1 MLSYYGRRIDRGVM
15 RNRLGKSD
23 TSRKRQRPHRLNHL
37 TLRLNS
43 CEKKEEYPVEFTA
56 LAHTFEDLERTSSRL
71 ALIELLTQLFR
82 SIQRPE
88 EIEQVCYLVQGRVAP
103 FFVALEMGMAE
114 KNVTKSI
121 ALASH
126 TSPEQVAALYA
137 TLGDLGLVAE
147 QMMGEA
153 KNVPSALS
161 VDDVFLGLKAIA
173 QTSGKGAVEQ
183 KSARLAELLSHVDSM
198 SAKYVVRILLGN
210 LRLGIGD
217 ATVLD
222 ALAKARWNDTRKRKL
237 LEGAYHKTSDLG
249 LIARTLWEHSDEEE
263 AQRAVAE
270 LDIQVGKPVHS
281 QLAERLKSAE
291 AIIAKIGTVVAQ
303 YKYDGLR
310 AQIHKNG
317 QQVTIFSR
325 NLEDQSHMFPE
336 LVAGTLQQ
344 VRAESAI
351 LDAEA
356 LAYNA
361 TSEEF
366 LPFQETTRRRRKHGI
381 EALAEQLPLKA
392 FVFDILYKDGVSLLD
407 MPLAERLKMLEETL
421 RLADD
426 TLMLT
431 ASHTVEDAHSL
442 TLLFDEAISKGLEGL
457 VVKKPESHYEAG
469 ARNFNWV
476 KLKRHSAGALNDT
489 IDCVLL
495 GYLYG
500 RGKRAALGAG
510 SLLVGLNDPERD
522 LFVTVT
528 KIGTG
533 LSDEQW
539 RSIRER
545 TKGLEVDHKP
555 ARVSSLIEPSVWV
568 EPQLVLEV
576 LADEITRSPT
586 HTAGKVGAEP
596 GYALRFPR
604 LVSFR
609 ERDKQPEDATTVQEL
624 IELYESQGKK

>member
-1 MLSYYGRRIDRGVM
+1 MMDFA
-15 RNRLGKSD
+15 K
-23 TSRKRQRPHRLNHL
+23 
-37 TLRLNS
+37 
-43 CEKKEEYPVEFTA
+43 
-56 LAHTFEDLERTSSRL
+56 LAQTFEELERTSSRL
-71 ALIELLTQLFR
+71 TLIELVTRLFR
-82 SIQRPE
+82 SIEQPQ
-88 EIEQVCYLVQGRVAP
+88 EIQQVCYLMQGRVAP
-103 FFVALEMGMAE
+103 FYEALEMGMAE
-114 KNVTKSI
+114 KSVSKAI
-121 ALASH
+121 ALAYH
-126 TSPEQVAALYA
+126 NTSEKIAALYG

-147 QMMGEA
+147 QVWNEEKDA
-153 KNVPSALS
+153 SSHPSIN
-161 VDDVFLGLKAIA
+161 DVFEELRAIA
-173 QTSGKGAVEQ
+173 HTSGKGAIES
-183 KSARLAELLSHVDSM
+183 KSARLVSLLRQVDSV
-198 SAKYVVRILLGN
+198 SARYVVRILLGK
-210 LRLGIGD
+210 LRMGIGD

-222 ALAKARWNDTRKRKL
+222 ALAKVRWNDVKKRKL
-237 LEGAYHKTSDLG
+237 LEGAYHKVSDLG
-249 LIARTLWEHSDEEE
+249 LIARTLWEHSEEEE
-263 AQRAVAE
+263 AQRVIAAI
-270 LDIQVGKPVHS
+270 DIQVGKPVHS
-281 QLAERLKSAE
+281 QLAERLPTAE
-291 AIIAKIGTVVAQ
+291 AIIAKVGAVVAQ

-310 AQIHKNG
+310 AQIHKDG
-317 QQVTIFSR
+317 EHITIFSR

-336 LVAGTLQQ
+336 LIEGTRKQIQ
-344 VRAESAI
+344 ANSVI

-407 MPLAERLKMLEETL
+407 RPLLERLKILDETL
-421 RLADD
+421 AVDE
-426 TLMLT
+426 TLMRT
-431 ASHTVEDAHSL
+431 ASHTVGDAHTL
-442 TLLFDEAISKGLEGL
+442 ILLFDEAISNGLEGL
-457 VVKKPESHYEAG
+457 VVKKPESRYEAG

-510 SLLVGLNDPERD
+510 SLLVGLYDPDQD

-533 LSDEQW
+533 LSDSQW
-539 RSIRER
+539 GSIRER
-545 TKGLEVDHKP
+545 TRGLEVDHRP

-576 LADEITRSPT
+576 LADEITRSPI
-586 HTAGKVGAEP
+586 HTAGKVGTEP

-604 LVSFR
+604 LISFR
-609 ERDKQPEDATTVQEL
+609 EADKQPEDATTVHEL
-624 IELYESQGKK
+624 IELYESQGKKE

>member
-1 MLSYYGRRIDRGVM
+1 M
-15 RNRLGKSD
+15 
-23 TSRKRQRPHRLNHL
+23 
-37 TLRLNS
+37 
-43 CEKKEEYPVEFTA
+43 EFA
-56 LAHTFEDLERTSSRL
+56 NLARTFEELERTSSRL
-71 ALIELLTQLFR
+71 TMIELVTQLFR
-82 SIQRPE
+82 SIERPE
-88 EIEQVCYLVQGRVAP
+88 EIQQVCYLMQGRVAP
-103 FFVALEMGMAE
+103 FYEALEMGMAD
-114 KNVTKSI
+114 KSVTKSI

-126 TSPEQVAALYA
+126 STPEQIAALYA

-147 QMMGEA
+147 QVQREV
-153 KNVPSALS
+153 KRDPTVLS
-161 VDDVFLGLKAIA
+161 VGEVFERLKAIA
-173 QTSGKGAVEQ
+173 QTSGKGAVEH
-183 KSARLAELLSHVDSM
+183 KSARLADLLAQVDSV

-210 LRLGIGD
+210 LRMGIGD
-217 ATVLD
+217 ATVLE
-222 ALAKARWNDTRKRKL
+222 ALAKARWNDAKKRKL

-249 LIARTLWEHSDEEE
+249 LIARTLWEHPGEED
-263 AQRAVAE
+263 AE
-270 LDIQVGKPVHS
+270 LAIAALDVQVGKPVHS
-281 QLAERLKSAE
+281 QLAERLPSAE
-291 AIIAKIGTVVAQ
+291 AIIAKMGTVVAQ

-310 AQIHKNG
+310 AQIHKDG
-317 QQVTIFSR
+317 EHVTIFSR

-336 LVAGTLQQ
+336 LIEGTLRQ

-381 EALAEQLPLKA
+381 EAMAEQLPLKA

-407 MPLAERLKMLEETL
+407 TPLLERLKILEQTISE
-421 RLADD
+421 ASDI
-426 TLMLT
+426 LMLT
-431 ASHTVEDAHSL
+431 ASREVQDAHEL

-457 VVKKPESHYEAG
+457 VVKKPESRYEAG

-476 KLKRHSAGALNDT
+476 KLKRHPAGALNDT

-495 GYLYG
+495 GYLFG
-500 RGKRAALGAG
+500 RGKRAAFGAG
-510 SLLVGLNDPERD
+510 SLLVGLYDPERD

-545 TKGLEVDHKP
+545 TQGLEVAHRP

-576 LADEITRSPT
+576 LADEITRSPI
-586 HTAGKVGAEP
+586 HTAGKVGDEP

-609 ERDKQPEDATTVQEL
+609 EADKQPEDATTVQEL
-624 IELYESQGKK
+624 IELYNNQGKKE

>member
-1 MLSYYGRRIDRGVM
+1 
-15 RNRLGKSD
+15 
-23 TSRKRQRPHRLNHL
+23 
-37 TLRLNS
+37 
-43 CEKKEEYPVEFTA
+43 VEFA
-56 LAHTFEDLERTSSRL
+56 SLAHCFEDLERTSSRL
-71 ALIELLTQLFR
+71 ALIGLLADLFR
-82 SIQRPE
+82 LIERPE
-88 EIEQVCYLVQGRVAP
+88 EIEHVCYLVQGRVAP
-103 FFVALEMGMAE
+103 FFEALEMGMAE
-114 KNVTKSI
+114 KSVMRSLAI
-121 ALASH
+121 ASH
-126 TSPEQVAALYA
+126 TTPEHIAALYA
-137 TLGDLGLVAE
+137 RLGDLGLVAL
-147 QMMGEA
+147 QVKGEA
-153 KNVPSALS
+153 KSVPTVLS
-161 VDDVFLGLKAIA
+161 VDEVFEGLRAIA
-173 QTSGKGAVEQ
+173 RTSGKGAVEQ
-183 KSARLAELLSHVDSM
+183 KSARLADLLTRVDGV

-222 ALAKARWNDTRKRKL
+222 ALAKARWNDARKRKL
-237 LEGAYHKTSDLG
+237 LEGAYHKSSDLG
-249 LIARTLWEHSDEEE
+249 LIARTLWEHPMEEE
-263 AQRAVAE
+263 AQRAVAA
-270 LDIQVGKPVHS
+270 LDVQVGKPVHS
-281 QLAERLKSAE
+281 QLAERLPTAE
-291 AIIAKIGTVVAQ
+291 TIIAKMGTVVAQ

-310 AQIHKNG
+310 AQIHKDG
-317 QQVTIFSR
+317 QRVTIFSR
-325 NLEDQSHMFPE
+325 NLEDHSHMFPE
-336 LVAGTLQQ
+336 LIAGTLKQ

-366 LPFQETTRRRRKHGI
+366 LPFQETTRRRRKHQI

-407 MPLAERLKMLEETL
+407 TPLAERLKMLEETL
-421 RLADD
+421 HPADD

-431 ASHTVEDAHSL
+431 ASRTVEDAHTL
-442 TLLFDEAISKGLEGL
+442 ILLFDEAISKGLEGL
-457 VVKKPESHYEAG
+457 VVKKLESRYEAG

-495 GYLYG
+495 GYLFG
-500 RGKRAALGAG
+500 RGKRAAFGAG
-510 SLLVGLNDPERD
+510 SLLVGVYDPERD

-545 TKGLEVDHKP
+545 TRGLEVDHKP

-586 HTAGKVGAEP
+586 HTAGKGGAEP

-609 ERDKQPEDATTVQEL
+609 EADKKPEDATTVQEL
-624 IELYESQGKK
+624 IELYQSQGKK

>member
-1 MLSYYGRRIDRGVM
+1 M
-15 RNRLGKSD
+15 
-23 TSRKRQRPHRLNHL
+23 
-37 TLRLNS
+37 
-43 CEKKEEYPVEFTA
+43 
-56 LAHTFEDLERTSSRL
+56 
-71 ALIELLTQLFR
+71 
-82 SIQRPE
+82 
-88 EIEQVCYLVQGRVAP
+88 
-103 FFVALEMGMAE
+103 
-114 KNVTKSI
+114 
-121 ALASH
+121 
-126 TSPEQVAALYA
+126 
-137 TLGDLGLVAE
+137 GLVAE
-147 QMMGEA
+147 QVRQEA
-153 KNVPSALS
+153 EAVSDTLS
-161 VDDVFLGLKAIA
+161 ISEVFLGLKALA
-173 QTSGKGAVEQ
+173 QTSGKGAIEQ
-183 KSARLAELLSHVDSM
+183 KIAGLADLLSRVDSLA
-198 SAKYVVRILLGN
+198 AKFVVRILLGH

-222 ALAKARWNDTRKRKL
+222 ALAKARWNDVKKRKL
-237 LEGAYHKTSDLG
+237 LEGAYNKTSDLG
-249 LIARTLWEHSDEEE
+249 LIGRTIFEHPNEEE
-263 AQRAVAE
+263 AERAVAA
-270 LDIQVGKPVHS
+270 LDIQVGKPIHS
-281 QLAERLKSAE
+281 QLAERLPTAE
-291 AIIAKIGTVVAQ
+291 AIIARMGTVVGQ

-310 AQIHKNG
+310 AQIHKDG

-336 LVAGTLQQ
+336 LIAGTLAQ
-344 VRAESAI
+344 VQAESAI

-356 LAYNA
+356 LAYNV

-381 EALAEQLPLKA
+381 LALAEQLPLKA
-392 FVFDILYKDGVSLLD
+392 FVFDMLYKDGVSLLD
-407 MPLAERLKMLEETL
+407 MPLAERLKILAETL
-421 RLADD
+421 HPADD

-431 ASHTVEDAHSL
+431 ASHTVSDAHTL

-457 VVKKPESHYEAG
+457 VVKKQESRYEAG

-476 KLKRHSAGALNDT
+476 KLKRHSAGALGDT

-510 SLLVGLNDPERD
+510 SLLVGLYDPEQD

-555 ARVSSLIEPSVWV
+555 ARVSSLIVPSVWV
-568 EPQLVLEV
+568 SPLLVLEV

-586 HTAGKVGAEP
+586 LTAGKVGDEP

-624 IELYESQGKK
+624 IELYQNQGKRSPAEAGATSPSSLTHLPVTLSWLPPGQVSATMQEIQPGTSRRKNTYGRDSAKTARGPASRPRCLLC

>member
-1 MLSYYGRRIDRGVM
+1 MRR
-15 RNRLGKSD
+15 
-23 TSRKRQRPHRLNHL
+23 QPHRLNHT
-37 TLRLNS
+37 TLSVNS
-43 CEKKEEYPVEFTA
+43 REKKEEYSVEFA
-56 LAHTFEDLERTSSRL
+56 KLAHTFEELERTSSRL
-71 ALIELLTQLFR
+71 TLIELLTQLFR
-82 SIQRPE
+82 SIERLE

-103 FFVALEMGMAE
+103 FFEAMEMGMAE
-114 KNVTKSI
+114 KSVTRSI

-126 TSPEQVAALYA
+126 TTPEHIAALYA
-137 TLGDLGLVAE
+137 TLGDLGAVADQVKRE
-147 QMMGEA
+147 KKSA
-153 KNVPSALS
+153 PSALS
-161 VDDVFLGLKAIA
+161 VDEVFEELRAIA

-183 KSARLAELLSHVDSM
+183 KSARLVSLLTRVDDV

-222 ALAKARWNDTRKRKL
+222 ALAKARWNDAKKRKL

-249 LIARTLWEHSDEEE
+249 LIARTIYEHPDEEE
-263 AQRAVAE
+263 AERAVAA
-270 LDIQVGKPVHS
+270 LDIQLGKPVHS

-291 AIIAKIGTVVAQ
+291 AIIAKMGVVVAQ

-310 AQIHKNG
+310 AQIHKDG

-336 LVAGTLQQ
+336 LIEGTLGQ
-344 VRAESAI
+344 VRAERVI

-381 EALAEQLPLKA
+381 EALAELLPLKA
-392 FVFDILYKDGVSLLD
+392 FVFDILYKDGASLLD
-407 MPLAERLKMLEETL
+407 TPLAERLKILEETL
-421 RLADD
+421 QPDD
-426 TLMLT
+426 ILMRT
-431 ASHTVEDAHSL
+431 ASHTVQDAHTL

-457 VVKKPESHYEAG
+457 VVKKQESRYEAG

-495 GYLYG
+495 GYLFG
-500 RGKRAALGAG
+500 RGRRAALGAG
-510 SLLVGLNDPERD
+510 SLLVGVYDPERD

-545 TKGLEVDHKP
+545 TRGLEVDHRP

-568 EPQLVLEV
+568 EPQLVIEV

-604 LVSFR
+604 LVTFR
-609 ERDKQPEDATTVQEL
+609 EADKKPEDATTVQEL
-624 IELYESQGKK
+624 IELYHSQGKK

>member
-1 MLSYYGRRIDRGVM
+1 MRR
-15 RNRLGKSD
+15 
-23 TSRKRQRPHRLNHL
+23 QPQRLNHT
-37 TLRLNS
+37 TLSVNS
-43 CEKKEEYPVEFTA
+43 REKKEEYSVEFA
-56 LAHTFEDLERTSSRL
+56 KLAHTFEELERTSSRL
-71 ALIELLTQLFR
+71 TLIELLTQLFR
-82 SIQRPE
+82 SIERLE

-103 FFVALEMGMAE
+103 FFEAMEMGMAE
-114 KNVTKSI
+114 KSVTRSI

-126 TSPEQVAALYA
+126 TTPEHIAALYA
-137 TLGDLGLVAE
+137 TLGDLGAVADQVKRE
-147 QMMGEA
+147 KKSA
-153 KNVPSALS
+153 PSALS
-161 VDDVFLGLKAIA
+161 VDEVFEELRAIA

-183 KSARLAELLSHVDSM
+183 KSARLVSLLTRVDDV

-222 ALAKARWNDTRKRKL
+222 ALAKARWNDTKKRKL

-249 LIARTLWEHSDEEE
+249 LIARTIYEQPSEEE
-263 AQRAVAE
+263 AERAVAA

-281 QLAERLKSAE
+281 QLAERLPSAE
-291 AIIAKIGTVVAQ
+291 AIIARMGVVVAQ

-310 AQIHKNG
+310 AQIHKDG
-317 QQVTIFSR
+317 RRVTIFSR

-336 LVAGTLQQ
+336 LIEGTLQQ
-344 VRAESAI
+344 VRAESVI

-407 MPLAERLKMLEETL
+407 SPLVERLKILEQTMHPTDE
-421 RLADD
+421 

-431 ASHTVEDAHSL
+431 ASHQIEDANAL
-442 TLLFDEAISKGLEGL
+442 ILLFDEAISKGLEGL
-457 VVKKPESHYEAG
+457 VVKKPESRYEAG

-476 KLKRHSAGALNDT
+476 KLKRHSAGALGDT

-495 GYLYG
+495 GYLFG

-510 SLLVGLNDPERD
+510 SLLVGLYDPEQD

-528 KIGTG
+528 KIGAG

-545 TKGLEVDHKP
+545 TSGLEVDHKP

-568 EPQLVLEV
+568 EPQLVIEV

-586 HTAGKVGAEP
+586 HTAGKVGDQP

-609 ERDKQPEDATTVQEL
+609 EGDKKPEDATTVQEL
-624 IELYESQGKK
+624 IELYQNQGKK

>member
-1 MLSYYGRRIDRGVM
+1 METTQAHLGILSDQRSTGRANEALAHLS
-15 RNRLGKSD
+15 RNEGG
-23 TSRKRQRPHRLNHL
+23 P
-37 TLRLNS
+37 
-43 CEKKEEYPVEFTA
+43 PVEFA
-56 LAHTFEDLERTSSRL
+56 CLAHTFEELEGTTSRL
-71 ALIELLTQLFR
+71 TFIELLSQLFR
-82 SIQRPE
+82 SIEQPE

-114 KNVTKSI
+114 KSVTK
-121 ALASH
+121 ALALAYH
-126 TSPEQVAALYA
+126 TTSEHVEALYA
-137 TLGDLGLVAE
+137 TLGDLGLVAG
-147 QMMGEA
+147 QVNREA
-153 KNVPSALS
+153 RRTPTVLS
-161 VDDVFLGLKAIA
+161 VNDVFQGLSAIA

-183 KSARLAELLSHVDSM
+183 KSARLAKLLAQVDDV
-198 SAKYVVRILLGN
+198 SAKYVVRVLLGK

-222 ALAKARWNDTRKRKL
+222 ALAKARWNDAKKRKL

-249 LIARTLWEHSDEEE
+249 LIARTIFAHPDAGE
-263 AQRAVAE
+263 AESAVAA

-281 QLAERLKSAE
+281 QLAERLPTAE
-291 AIIAKIGTVVAQ
+291 AIIAKMGVVVAQ

-317 QQVTIFSR
+317 QHVTIFSR
-325 NLEDQSHMFPE
+325 NLEDQSYMFPE
-336 LVAGTLQQ
+336 LISGTLAQ
-344 VRAESAI
+344 VRAERAI
-351 LDAEA
+351 LDAET

-407 MPLAERLKMLEETL
+407 MPLAERLKMLAETIQV
-421 RLADD
+421 DD
-426 TLMLT
+426 TLMRT
-431 ASHTVEDAHSL
+431 TSYIMQDAHAL
-442 TLLFDEAISKGLEGL
+442 TLLFDEAISRGLEGL
-457 VVKKPESHYEAG
+457 VVKKLESHYEAG

-476 KLKRHSAGALNDT
+476 KLKRHSAGALGDT
-489 IDCVLL
+489 IDCILL

-500 RGKRAALGAG
+500 RGKRVALGAG
-510 SLLVGLNDPERD
+510 SLLVGLYDPAQD
-522 LFVTVT
+522 QFVTVT

-545 TKGLEVDHKP
+545 TQGLEVDQKP

-576 LADEITRSPT
+576 LADEITRSPV
-586 HTAGKVGAEP
+586 HTAGKVGDEP

-604 LVSFR
+604 LISFR
-609 ERDKQPEDATTVQEL
+609 EEDKKPEDATTVQEV
-624 IELYESQGKK
+624 IELYQSQGRK

>member
-1 MLSYYGRRIDRGVM
+1 M
-15 RNRLGKSD
+15 
-23 TSRKRQRPHRLNHL
+23 
-37 TLRLNS
+37 
-43 CEKKEEYPVEFTA
+43 
-56 LAHTFEDLERTSSRL
+56 LAHTFEELERTSSRL
-71 ALIELLTQLFR
+71 ALIELLTAPFR
-82 SIQRPE
+82 SVERPD
-88 EIEQVCYLVQGRVAP
+88 EIEKVCYLVQGRVAP
-103 FFVALEMGMAE
+103 FFEALEMGMAE
-114 KNVTKSI
+114 KTVARSI
-121 ALASH
+121 AIAAH
-126 TSPEQVAALYA
+126 TTPEDVLQRNAAL
-137 TLGDLGLVAE
+137 GDMGLVAE
-147 QMMGEA
+147 QLRKGTGAM
-153 KNVPSALS
+153 SDALS
-161 VDDVFLGLKAIA
+161 VDKVFLGLRAIA

-183 KSARLAELLSHVDSM
+183 KIAGLADLLTLVDGV

-217 ATVLD
+217 ATILD
-222 ALAKARWNDTRKRKL
+222 ALAKARWNDVKKRKL
-237 LEGAYHKTSDLG
+237 LEGAYNKTSDLG
-249 LIARTLWEHSDEEE
+249 LIGRTIFEHPNEEE
-263 AQRAVAE
+263 AQHAVAA
-270 LDIQVGKPVHS
+270 LDVQVGKPIHA
-281 QLAERLKSAE
+281 QLAERLPTAE
-291 AIIAKIGTVVAQ
+291 AIIAKMGTVVAQ

-310 AQIHKNG
+310 AQIHKDG

-336 LVAGTLQQ
+336 LIEGTLKQ
-344 VRAESAI
+344 VRAERAI

-366 LPFQETTRRRRKHGI
+366 LPFQETTRRRRKHQI
-381 EALAEQLPLKA
+381 EALAQQLPLKA
-392 FVFDILYKDGVSLLD
+392 FVLDILYKDGVSLLD
-407 MPLAERLKMLEETL
+407 TPLADRLKILQEMLHP
-421 RLADD
+421 ADD

-431 ASHTVEDAHSL
+431 ASHVVRDAHTL

-457 VVKKPESHYEAG
+457 VVKKLESRYEAG

-495 GYLYG
+495 GYLFG

-510 SLLVGLNDPERD
+510 SLLVGLYDPEKD

-545 TKGLEVDHKP
+545 TRGLEVDHRP

-576 LADEITRSPT
+576 LADEITRSPI
-586 HTAGKVGAEP
+586 HTAGKVGTEP

-604 LVSFR
+604 LISFR
-609 ERDKQPEDATTVQEL
+609 DVDKQPENATTVQEL

>member
-1 MLSYYGRRIDRGVM
+1 MEFA
-15 RNRLGKSD
+15 
-23 TSRKRQRPHRLNHL
+23 HL
-37 TLRLNS
+37 AR
-43 CEKKEEYPVEFTA
+43 
-56 LAHTFEDLERTSSRL
+56 TFEELERTSSRL
-71 ALIELLTQLFR
+71 SLIELVTQLFR
-82 SIQRPE
+82 SIEQPE
-88 EIEQVCYLVQGRVAP
+88 EIQQVCYLMQGRVAP
-103 FFVALEMGMAE
+103 FYEALEMGMAE
-114 KNVTKSI
+114 KSVSKAI

-126 TSPEQVAALYA
+126 STPEQIEALYA

-147 QMMGEA
+147 QVCSEE
-153 KNVPSALS
+153 KDVPSPLS
-161 VDDVFLGLKAIA
+161 IDDVFEELRAIA
-173 QTSGKGAVEQ
+173 HTAGKGAVEH
-183 KSARLAELLSHVDSM
+183 KSARLVSLLRQVDSV

-210 LRLGIGD
+210 LRMGIGD

-222 ALAKARWNDTRKRKL
+222 ALAKAKWNDVKKRKL
-237 LEGAYHKTSDLG
+237 LEGAYHKISDLG
-249 LIARTLWEHSDEEE
+249 LIARTLWEHPEEEE
-263 AQRAVAE
+263 AQRVIAAMDV
-270 LDIQVGKPVHS
+270 QVGKPVHS
-281 QLAERLKSAE
+281 QLAERLPTAE
-291 AIIAKIGTVVAQ
+291 AIIAKMGTVVAQ

-310 AQIHKNG
+310 AQIHKDG
-317 QQVTIFSR
+317 EQVTIFSR

-336 LVAGTLQQ
+336 LIEGTRKQIQ
-344 VRAESAI
+344 AESVI

-381 EALAEQLPLKA
+381 EVLAQQLPLKA

-407 MPLAERLKMLEETL
+407 TPLLERLKILEETMHPT
-421 RLADD
+421 DE

-431 ASHTVEDAHSL
+431 ASHQIQDAHEL
-442 TLLFDEAISKGLEGL
+442 ILLFDEAISLGLEGL
-457 VVKKPESHYEAG
+457 VVKKPESRYEAG

-476 KLKRHSAGALNDT
+476 KLKRHSAGALGDT

-495 GYLYG
+495 GYLFG

-510 SLLVGLNDPERD
+510 SLLVGLYDPEQD

-545 TKGLEVDHKP
+545 TRGLEVDHRP

-576 LADEITRSPT
+576 LADEITRSPI

>member
-1 MLSYYGRRIDRGVM
+1 M
-15 RNRLGKSD
+15 
-23 TSRKRQRPHRLNHL
+23 
-37 TLRLNS
+37 
-43 CEKKEEYPVEFTA
+43 EFA
-56 LAHTFEDLERTSSRL
+56 RLAHTFEELEGTSSRL
-71 ALIELLTQLFR
+71 TLIELLTQLFR
-82 SIQRPE
+82 SIERPE

-103 FFVALEMGMAE
+103 FYVALEMGMAE
-114 KNVTKSI
+114 KSVTRSL
-121 ALASH
+121 ALAYH
-126 TSPEQVAALYA
+126 TPPEHVEALYA
-137 TLGDLGLVAE
+137 TLGDLGLVAG
-147 QMMGEA
+147 QMSSDAGS
-153 KNVPSALS
+153 VPTVLS
-161 VDDVFLGLKAIA
+161 VDDVFGGLKAIA
-173 QTSGKGAVEQ
+173 QTAGKGAIEQ
-183 KSARLAELLSHVDSM
+183 KSARLVDLLTQVDSV

-222 ALAKARWNDTRKRKL
+222 ALAKARWNDTKKRKL

-249 LIARTLWEHSDEEE
+249 LIARTLWEHPSLEE
-263 AQRAVAE
+263 AERAVAV
-270 LDIQVGKPVHS
+270 LNIQVGKPVHS
-281 QLAERLKSAE
+281 QLAERLPSAE
-291 AIIAKIGTVVAQ
+291 AIIARMGVVVAQ

-310 AQIHKNG
+310 AQIHKDG

-336 LVAGTLQQ
+336 LIAGTLEQ

-381 EALAEQLPLKA
+381 EALTEQLPLKA
-392 FVFDILYKDGVSLLD
+392 FVFDILYKDGVLLLD
-407 MPLAERLKMLEETL
+407 TPLAERLKILEETIEV
-421 RLADD
+421 DD
-426 TLMLT
+426 TLMRT
-431 ASHTVEDAHSL
+431 ASRTVSDAHTL
-442 TLLFDEAISKGLEGL
+442 TLLFDEAISKGL
-457 VVKKPESHYEAG
+457 VVKKLESRYEAG

-500 RGKRAALGAG
+500 RGKRAAFGAG
-510 SLLVGLNDPERD
+510 SLLVGLYDPEQD

-545 TKGLEVDHKP
+545 TKGLEVDHRP

-586 HTAGKVGAEP
+586 HTAGKVGDEP

-609 ERDKQPEDATTVQEL
+609 ERDKKPEDATTVQEL
-624 IELYESQGKK
+624 IELYQSQGRK

>member
-1 MLSYYGRRIDRGVM
+1 M
-15 RNRLGKSD
+15 KFA
-23 TSRKRQRPHRLNHL
+23 
-37 TLRLNS
+37 TL
-43 CEKKEEYPVEFTA
+43 A
-56 LAHTFEDLERTSSRL
+56 QTFEQLEQTSSRL
-71 ALIELLTQLFR
+71 KLVSGLTDLFR
-82 SIQRPE
+82 SIERPE
-88 EIEQVCYLVQGRVAP
+88 EIQQVCYLVQGRVAP
-103 FFVALEMGMAE
+103 FYEALEMGMAE
-114 KNVTKSI
+114 KSVTRSI
-121 ALASH
+121 AAAYHS
-126 TSPEQVAALYA
+126 TPEHIAELYA
-137 TLGDLGLVAE
+137 SLGDLGLVAG
-147 QMMGEA
+147 QVHDEA
-153 KNVPSALS
+153 RMAKAPKNIEE
-161 VDDVFLGLKAIA
+161 VFAGLRTLT
-173 QTSGKGAVEQ
+173 QTAGKGSIEKRMEILADLL
-183 KSARLAELLSHVDSM
+183 ARVDSL
-198 SAKYVVRILLGN
+198 SAKYVVRIVLGN

-222 ALAKARWNDTRKRKL
+222 ALARAKWNDGKKRKL

-249 LIARTLWEHSDEEE
+249 LIARTIFEHPDEEE
-263 AQRAVAE
+263 AERAMAA

-281 QLAERLKSAE
+281 QLAERLPSAE
-291 AIIAKIGTVVAQ
+291 AITAKMGVVVAQ

-310 AQIHKNG
+310 AQIHKHG
-317 QQVTIFSR
+317 QLVTIFSR

-336 LVAGTLQQ
+336 LIAGTLAQ
-344 VRAESAI
+344 VRAVSVI

-366 LPFQETTRRRRKHGI
+366 LPFQETTRRRRKHGV

-407 MPLAERLKMLEETL
+407 TPLAERLKILTETIQV
-421 RLADD
+421 DD
-426 TLMLT
+426 TLMRT
-431 ASHTVEDAHSL
+431 ASHIVQDAHTL
-442 TLLFDEAISKGLEGL
+442 TLLFDESISKGLEGL
-457 VVKKPESHYEAG
+457 VVKKLESRYEAG

-476 KLKRHSAGALNDT
+476 KLKRHSAGSLGDT

-510 SLLVGLNDPERD
+510 SLLVGLYDPGQD
-522 LFVTVT
+522 QFVTVT

-539 RSIRER
+539 GSIRER
-545 TKGLEVDHKP
+545 TKGLEIDHRP

-568 EPQLVLEV
+568 EPQIVIEV
-576 LADEITRSPT
+576 LADEITRSPA
-586 HTAGKVGAEP
+586 HTAGKVGEEP

-609 ERDKQPEDATTVQEL
+609 EGDKKPEDATTVQEL
-624 IELYESQGKK
+624 IDLYERQGRK

>member
-1 MLSYYGRRIDRGVM
+1 MEFA
-15 RNRLGKSD
+15 
-23 TSRKRQRPHRLNHL
+23 HL
-37 TLRLNS
+37 AR
-43 CEKKEEYPVEFTA
+43 
-56 LAHTFEDLERTSSRL
+56 TFEELERTSSRL
-71 ALIELLTQLFR
+71 SLIELVTQLFR
-82 SIQRPE
+82 SIERPE
-88 EIEQVCYLVQGRVAP
+88 EIQQVCYLMQGRVAP
-103 FFVALEMGMAE
+103 FYEALEMGMAE
-114 KNVTKSI
+114 KSVAKAI
-121 ALASH
+121 ALAFHS
-126 TSPEQVAALYA
+126 TQEQIEALYGK
-137 TLGDLGLVAE
+137 LGDLGLVAE
-147 QMMGEA
+147 QVRNETNDPPA
-153 KNVPSALS
+153 SLS
-161 VDDVFLGLKAIA
+161 IDDVFEELRAIA
-173 QTSGKGAVEQ
+173 HTSGKGAVES
-183 KSARLAELLSHVDSM
+183 KSARLVSLLRQVDSV
-198 SAKYVVRILLGN
+198 SARYVVRILLGN
-210 LRLGIGD
+210 LRMGIGD

-222 ALAKARWNDTRKRKL
+222 ALAKARWNDAKKRKL
-237 LEGAYHKTSDLG
+237 LEGAYHKNSDLG
-249 LIARTLWEHSDEEE
+249 LIARTLWEHSEEEE
-263 AQRAVAE
+263 AQRVIAAM
-270 LDIQVGKPVHS
+270 DIQVGKPVHS
-281 QLAERLKSAE
+281 QLAERLPSAE
-291 AIIAKIGTVVAQ
+291 AIIAKMGTVVAQ

-310 AQIHKNG
+310 AQIHKDG
-317 QQVTIFSR
+317 EHVTIFSR

-336 LVAGTLQQ
+336 LMEGTRKQIQ
-344 VRAESAI
+344 AESVI

-407 MPLAERLKMLEETL
+407 SPLVERLKILEQTMHPTDE
-421 RLADD
+421 

-431 ASHTVEDAHSL
+431 ASHQIEDANAL
-442 TLLFDEAISKGLEGL
+442 ILLFDEAISKGLEGL
-457 VVKKPESHYEAG
+457 VVKKPESRYEAG

-476 KLKRHSAGALNDT
+476 KLKRHSAGALGDT

-495 GYLYG
+495 GYLFG

-510 SLLVGLNDPERD
+510 SLLVGLYDPEQD

-545 TKGLEVDHKP
+545 TRGLEVDHRP

-568 EPQLVLEV
+568 EPKLVLEV
-576 LADEITRSPT
+576 LADEITRSPI

-604 LVSFR
+604 LISFR
-609 ERDKQPEDATTVQEL
+609 EADKQPEDATTVQEL

>member
-1 MLSYYGRRIDRGVM
+1 MEFA
-15 RNRLGKSD
+15 
-23 TSRKRQRPHRLNHL
+23 HL
-37 TLRLNS
+37 AR
-43 CEKKEEYPVEFTA
+43 
-56 LAHTFEDLERTSSRL
+56 TFEELERTSSRL
-71 ALIELLTQLFR
+71 SLIELVTQLFR
-82 SIQRPE
+82 SIERPE
-88 EIEQVCYLVQGRVAP
+88 EIQQVCYLMQGRVAP
-103 FFVALEMGMAE
+103 FYEALEMGMAE
-114 KNVTKSI
+114 KSVAKAI
-121 ALASH
+121 AMAFHS
-126 TSPEQVAALYA
+126 TQEQIEALYGK
-137 TLGDLGLVAE
+137 LGDLGLVAE
-147 QMMGEA
+147 QVRNETNDPPA
-153 KNVPSALS
+153 SLS
-161 VDDVFLGLKAIA
+161 IDDVFEELRAIA
-173 QTSGKGAVEQ
+173 HTSGKGAVES
-183 KSARLAELLSHVDSM
+183 KSARLVSLLRQVDSV
-198 SAKYVVRILLGN
+198 SARYVVRILLGN
-210 LRLGIGD
+210 LRMGIGD

-222 ALAKARWNDTRKRKL
+222 ALAKARWNDAKKRKL
-237 LEGAYHKTSDLG
+237 LEGAYHKNSDLG
-249 LIARTLWEHSDEEE
+249 LIARTLWEHSEEEE
-263 AQRAVAE
+263 AQRVIAAM
-270 LDIQVGKPVHS
+270 DIQVGKPVHS
-281 QLAERLKSAE
+281 QLAERLPSAE
-291 AIIAKIGTVVAQ
+291 AIIAKMGTVVAQ

-310 AQIHKNG
+310 AQIHKDG
-317 QQVTIFSR
+317 EHVTIFSR

-336 LVAGTLQQ
+336 LMEGTRKQIQ
-344 VRAESAI
+344 AESVI

-407 MPLAERLKMLEETL
+407 SPLVERLKILEQTMHPTDE
-421 RLADD
+421 

-431 ASHTVEDAHSL
+431 ASHQIEDANAL
-442 TLLFDEAISKGLEGL
+442 ILLFDEAISKGLEGL
-457 VVKKPESHYEAG
+457 VVKKPESRYEAG

-476 KLKRHSAGALNDT
+476 KLKRHSAGALGDT

-495 GYLYG
+495 GYLFG

-510 SLLVGLNDPERD
+510 SLLVGLYDPKQD

-545 TKGLEVDHKP
+545 TRGLEVDHRP
-555 ARVSSLIEPSVWV
+555 APVSSLIEPSVWV

-576 LADEITRSPT
+576 LADEITRSPI

-604 LVSFR
+604 LISFR
-609 ERDKQPEDATTVQEL
+609 EADKNPEDATTVQEL
-624 IELYESQGKK
+624 IELYQSQGKR

>member
-1 MLSYYGRRIDRGVM
+1 M
-15 RNRLGKSD
+15 
-23 TSRKRQRPHRLNHL
+23 
-37 TLRLNS
+37 
-43 CEKKEEYPVEFTA
+43 EFPS
-56 LAHTFEDLERTSSRL
+56 LAHTFEELERTSSRL
-71 ALIELLTQLFR
+71 ALIGLLTDLFR
-82 SIQRPE
+82 SIERPE
-88 EIEQVCYLVQGRVAP
+88 EIEHVCYLVQGRVAP
-103 FFVALEMGMAE
+103 FFEALEMGMAE
-114 KNVTKSI
+114 KSVTRSLAI
-121 ALASH
+121 AAHTTPEHIAS
-126 TSPEQVAALYA
+126 LYA
-137 TLGDLGLVAE
+137 TLGDLGLVAA
-147 QMMGEA
+147 QVKSEA
-153 KNVPSALS
+153 KSAPSVLS
-161 VDDVFLGLKAIA
+161 VDEVFEGLRAIA

-183 KSARLAELLSHVDSM
+183 KSARLVDLLTRVDGV

-222 ALAKARWNDTRKRKL
+222 ALAKARWNDVKKRKL

-249 LIARTLWEHSDEEE
+249 LIARTLWEHSSEEE
-263 AQRAVAE
+263 AQRAVAA
-270 LDIQVGKPVHS
+270 LDVQVGKPVHS
-281 QLAERLKSAE
+281 QLAERLPTAE
-291 AIIAKIGTVVAQ
+291 AIIVKMGTVVAQ

-310 AQIHKNG
+310 AQIHKDG
-317 QQVTIFSR
+317 PQVTIYSR
-325 NLEDQSHMFPE
+325 SLEDHSHMFPE
-336 LVAGTLQQ
+336 LIEGTLKQ
-344 VRAESAI
+344 VRAESVI

-392 FVFDILYKDGVSLLD
+392 FVFDILYKDGISLLD
-407 MPLAERLKMLEETL
+407 TSLVERLKILQETMQP
-421 RLADD
+421 ADD
-426 TLMLT
+426 TLLLT
-431 ASHTVEDAHSL
+431 ASYTVSDPHTL

-457 VVKKPESHYEAG
+457 VVKKQESRYEAG

-500 RGKRAALGAG
+500 RGKRAAFGAG
-510 SLLVGLNDPERD
+510 SLLVGVYDPDRD

-545 TKGLEVDHKP
+545 TRGLEVDHKP

-609 ERDKQPEDATTVQEL
+609 EADKKPEDATTVQEL
-624 IELYESQGKK
+624 IELYQSQGKK

>member
-1 MLSYYGRRIDRGVM
+1 
-15 RNRLGKSD
+15 
-23 TSRKRQRPHRLNHL
+23 
-37 TLRLNS
+37 
-43 CEKKEEYPVEFTA
+43 VEFA
-56 LAHTFEDLERTSSRL
+56 KLAHTFDELERTSSRL
-71 ALIELLTQLFR
+71 TLIELLTQLFR
-82 SIQRPE
+82 SIERLE

-103 FFVALEMGMAE
+103 FFEAMEMGMAE
-114 KNVTKSI
+114 KSVTRSI

-126 TSPEQVAALYA
+126 TTPEHIAALYA
-137 TLGDLGLVAE
+137 TLGDLGAVADQVKRE
-147 QMMGEA
+147 KKSA
-153 KNVPSALS
+153 PSALS
-161 VDDVFLGLKAIA
+161 VDEVFEELRAIA

-183 KSARLAELLSHVDSM
+183 KSARLASLLTRVDDV

-222 ALAKARWNDTRKRKL
+222 ALAKARWNDTKKRKL

-249 LIARTLWEHSDEEE
+249 LIARTIYEQPSEEE
-263 AQRAVAE
+263 AERAVAA

-281 QLAERLKSAE
+281 QLAERLPSAE
-291 AIIAKIGTVVAQ
+291 AIIARMGVVVAQ

-310 AQIHKNG
+310 AQIHKDG
-317 QQVTIFSR
+317 KLVTIFSR

-336 LVAGTLQQ
+336 LIAGTLRQ
-344 VRAESAI
+344 VRAERAI

-392 FVFDILYKDGVSLLD
+392 FVFDILYKDGTSLLD
-407 MPLAERLKMLEETL
+407 TPLVERLKILEETL
-421 RLADD
+421 QSDD
-426 TLMLT
+426 TLMRT
-431 ASHTVEDAHSL
+431 VSHTVSDAHTL

-457 VVKKPESHYEAG
+457 VVKKQESRYEAG

-495 GYLYG
+495 GYLFG
-500 RGKRAALGAG
+500 RGRRTALGAG
-510 SLLVGLNDPERD
+510 SLLVGVYDPEQD

-545 TKGLEVDHKP
+545 TRGLEVDHRP

-568 EPQLVLEV
+568 EPQLVIEV

-604 LVSFR
+604 LVTFR
-609 ERDKQPEDATTVQEL
+609 EADKKPEDATTVQEL
-624 IELYESQGKK
+624 IELYQSQGRK

>member
-1 MLSYYGRRIDRGVM
+1 
-15 RNRLGKSD
+15 
-23 TSRKRQRPHRLNHL
+23 
-37 TLRLNS
+37 
-43 CEKKEEYPVEFTA
+43 VEFA
-56 LAHTFEDLERTSSRL
+56 ELAHCFEELEGTSSRL
-71 ALIELLTQLFR
+71 TLIELLTQLFR
-82 SIQRPE
+82 SIEQPD

-103 FFVALEMGMAE
+103 FFEALEMGMAE
-114 KNVTKSI
+114 KSVARSI
-121 ALASH
+121 AMAFH
-126 TSPEQVAALYA
+126 TTPEHVETLYA
-137 TLGDLGLVAE
+137 TLGDMGLVAG
-147 QMMGEA
+147 QVNREA
-153 KNVPSALS
+153 GIVPTVLR
-161 VDDVFLGLKAIA
+161 VEEIFQGLKAIA
-173 QTSGKGAVEQ
+173 QTAGKGAVEQ
-183 KSARLAELLSHVDSM
+183 RIARLSDLLRRVDSV
-198 SAKYVVRILLGN
+198 SAKYVVRILLSN

-222 ALAKARWNDTRKRKL
+222 ALAKARWNDAKKRKL

-249 LIARTLWEHSDEEE
+249 LIARTLWEHPGEEE
-263 AQRAVAE
+263 AQRAVAA

-281 QLAERLKSAE
+281 QLAERLPEAS
-291 AIIAKIGTVVAQ
+291 AIIAKMGTVVAQ

-310 AQIHKNG
+310 AQIHKDG

-336 LVAGTLQQ
+336 LIAGTLGQ

-407 MPLAERLKMLEETL
+407 TPLVERLKILEETIQP
-421 RLADD
+421 DD
-426 TLMLT
+426 ILMRT
-431 ASHTVEDAHSL
+431 ASHTIQDAYTL

-457 VVKKPESHYEAG
+457 VVKKLESRYEAG

-495 GYLYG
+495 GYLFG
-500 RGKRAALGAG
+500 RGKRVALGAG
-510 SLLVGLNDPERD
+510 SLLVGVYDPGQD
-522 LFVTVT
+522 QFVTVT

-533 LSDEQW
+533 LSDDQW

-545 TKGLEVDHKP
+545 TRGLEVDHRP

-568 EPQLVLEV
+568 EPQLVIEV

-609 ERDKQPEDATTVQEL
+609 ERDKRPEDATTVQEL
-624 IELYESQGKK
+624 IELYESQGRK

>member
-1 MLSYYGRRIDRGVM
+1 LLASI
-15 RNRLGKSD
+15 
-23 TSRKRQRPHRLNHL
+23 RKEVGGYL
-37 TLRLNS
+37 
-43 CEKKEEYPVEFTA
+43 VEFA
-56 LAHTFEDLERTSSRL
+56 RLAHTFEELEGTSSRL

-82 SIQRPE
+82 SIERPE

-114 KNVTKSI
+114 KSVTRSL
-121 ALASH
+121 ALAYH
-126 TSPEQVAALYA
+126 TTPEHVEALYA
-137 TLGDLGLVAE
+137 TLGDLGLVAG
-147 QMMGEA
+147 QVSSEA
-153 KNVPSALS
+153 GSVPTVLS
-161 VDDVFLGLKAIA
+161 IEEVFLGLRAIA
-173 QTSGKGAVEQ
+173 QTAGKGAIEQ
-183 KSARLAELLSHVDSM
+183 KSARLVDLLTRVDSV

-222 ALAKARWNDTRKRKL
+222 ALAKARWNDAKKRKL

-249 LIARTLWEHSDEEE
+249 LIARTIYEHPGEEE
-263 AQRAVAE
+263 AECAVAA

-281 QLAERLKSAE
+281 QLAERLPSAE
-291 AIIAKIGTVVAQ
+291 AIIAKMGTVVAQ

-310 AQIHKNG
+310 AQIHKDG

-336 LVAGTLQQ
+336 LIEGTLKQ
-344 VRAESAI
+344 VRAESVI

-356 LAYNA
+356 LAYNV

-392 FVFDILYKDGVSLLD
+392 FVFDILYKDGASLLD
-407 MPLAERLKMLEETL
+407 TPLAERLKILEETIQ
-421 RLADD
+421 ADD
-426 TLMLT
+426 TLMRT
-431 ASHTVEDAHSL
+431 ASHTVSDAHTL

-457 VVKKPESHYEAG
+457 VVKKQESHYEAG
-469 ARNFNWV
+469 ARNFTWV

-510 SLLVGLNDPERD
+510 SLLVGLYDPEQD
-522 LFVTVT
+522 QFVTVT

-545 TKGLEVDHKP
+545 TKGLEVDHRP

-624 IELYESQGKK
+624 IELYQSQGRK

>member
-1 MLSYYGRRIDRGVM
+1 M
-15 RNRLGKSD
+15 
-23 TSRKRQRPHRLNHL
+23 
-37 TLRLNS
+37 
-43 CEKKEEYPVEFTA
+43 EFA
-56 LAHTFEDLERTSSRL
+56 NLARTFEELERTSSRL
-71 ALIELLTQLFR
+71 TLIELVTRLFL
-82 SIQRPE
+82 SIELPE
-88 EIEQVCYLVQGRVAP
+88 EIQQVCYLMQGRVAP
-103 FFVALEMGMAE
+103 FYEAIEMGMAD
-114 KNVTKSI
+114 KSVMKSI

-126 TSPEQVAALYA
+126 TTPEQIAAQYA
-137 TLGDLGLVAE
+137 KLGDLGLVAAE
-147 QMMGEA
+147 VQSETKQA
-153 KNVPSALS
+153 ITVLS
-161 VDDVFLGLKAIA
+161 VGEVFERLRAIA
-173 QTSGKGAVEQ
+173 QASGKGAVEQ
-183 KSARLAELLSHVDSM
+183 KSAKLADLLTLVDSV

-210 LRLGIGD
+210 LRMGIGD
-217 ATVLD
+217 ATVLE
-222 ALAKARWNDTRKRKL
+222 ALARVRWNDAKKRKL
-237 LEGAYHKTSDLG
+237 LEGAYHKVSDLG
-249 LIARTLWEHSDEEE
+249 LIARTLWEHPQEEE
-263 AQRAVAE
+263 AQRVIAAI
-270 LDIQVGKPVHS
+270 DIQVGKPVHS
-281 QLAERLKSAE
+281 QLAERLPTAE
-291 AIIAKIGTVVAQ
+291 AIITKMGTVVAQ

-310 AQIHKNG
+310 AQIHKHG
-317 QQVTIFSR
+317 EHVTIFSR

-336 LVAGTLQQ
+336 LIEGTRKQIG
-344 VRAESAI
+344 AESVI

-381 EALAEQLPLKA
+381 EAMAEQLPLKA

-407 MPLAERLKMLEETL
+407 TTLLERLKILEQTL
-421 RLADD
+421 RPADE

-431 ASHTVEDAHSL
+431 ASQQMQDANAL
-442 TLLFDEAISKGLEGL
+442 VLLFDEAISKGLEGL
-457 VVKKPESHYEAG
+457 VVKKPESRYEAG

-476 KLKRHSAGALNDT
+476 KLKRHSAGALGDT

-495 GYLYG
+495 GYLFG

-510 SLLVGLNDPERD
+510 SLLVGLYDPEQD
-522 LFVTVT
+522 LFVTIT

-545 TKGLEVDHKP
+545 TRGLEVDHRP

-576 LADEITRSPT
+576 LADEITRSPI
-586 HTAGKVGAEP
+586 HTAGKAGAEP

-604 LVSFR
+604 LISFR
-609 ERDKQPEDATTVQEL
+609 EADKQPEDATTVQEL